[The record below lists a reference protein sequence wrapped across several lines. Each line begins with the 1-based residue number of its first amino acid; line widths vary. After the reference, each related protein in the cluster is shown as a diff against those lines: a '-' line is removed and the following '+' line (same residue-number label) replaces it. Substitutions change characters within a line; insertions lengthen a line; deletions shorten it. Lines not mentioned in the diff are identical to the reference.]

1 MAARAVCACGW
12 SRLYKTREKARAA
25 ATEHA
30 CAAGVRRA
38 TRKHRCARC
47 GLEAV
52 YEDAGAAEARYWFSR
67 HSCRKQEEA
76 MLRAVL
82 AEERAAAVD
91 RTPKPC
97 HHKQANHEHGTR
109 ACYVLDRCRCTP
121 CATANTAA
129 QNERNRLKAYGRYHR
144 YVDAYPLR
152 LHVQELREAGM
163 GLKTIAKRSG
173 VAHGALW
180 KLMYG
185 KRQPDGSQTPSRRV
199 LRETA
204 EKLYGLDQAWSTPLR
219 LAGGAVLD
227 QERSSAV
234 SRRLQALVALGWSM
248 SEIGRRLGLRHAAN
262 VIPIVRGERRMTVAT
277 ARKANALFDELCMT
291 LPPADTVPQRVT
303 ATRARRYAKE
313 QDWVPPLAL
322 QELDDASPAA
332 EVGAA

>member
-1 MAARAVCACGW
+1 MAVRAVCDCGW
-12 SRLYKTREKARAA
+12 SRLYKTREKAAAA
-25 ATEHA
+25 ATDHA

-38 TRKHRCARC
+38 TCKHRCARC

-52 YEDAGAAEARYWFSR
+52 YENAGATEARYWFSR

-76 MLRAVL
+76 MLRAAL

-97 HHKQANHEHGTR
+97 HHKQANHQHGTR

-121 CATANTAA
+121 CATANTASE
-129 QNERNRLKAYGRYHR
+129 NERNRLKAYGRYHR

-163 GLKTIAKRSG
+163 GLKTIAERSG

-199 LRETA
+199 LRQTA
-204 EKLYGLDQAWSTPLR
+204 EKLYALDPAWSTQLR

-227 QERSSAV
+227 QERSAAV

-277 ARKANALFDELCMT
+277 ARKANALFEELCMT

-303 ATRARRYAKE
+303 ATRSRRYAKE
-313 QDWVPPLAL
+313 QGWVPPLAL
-322 QELDDASPAA
+322 EDLDDELGVA
-332 EVGAA
+332 